1 MSLDKT
7 FEGLSPDSRV
17 WIYQSNRTLSDVE
30 VDKINPMLS
39 EFSAQWV
46 SHNQQLKAAG
56 EILYNRFLVLMVD
69 QTMAGASG
77 CSIDS
82 SVRFITD
89 LGNQIGVSFF
99 DRMTFP
105 YRKNDQIQFAS
116 KDEFEQLFA
125 NGVIDDNTV
134 VFDNLVKT
142 KKELESVWEK
152 PLAQSWHKRFV

>member
-1 MSLDKT
+1 MSLNKT
-7 FEGLSPDSRV
+7 FEGLSPNSRV
-17 WIYQSNRTLSDVE
+17 WIYQANRSLTEEE
-30 VDKINPMLS
+30 VSKINPILS

-56 EILYNRFLVLMVD
+56 KVMHNRFLILMVD

-89 LGNQIGVSFF
+89 LGNQLGLSFF

-105 YRKNDQIQFAS
+105 YRKNEEIQYAT

-125 NGVIDDNTV
+125 NGAIDDNTV

-142 KKELESVWEK
+142 KQELETVWEK